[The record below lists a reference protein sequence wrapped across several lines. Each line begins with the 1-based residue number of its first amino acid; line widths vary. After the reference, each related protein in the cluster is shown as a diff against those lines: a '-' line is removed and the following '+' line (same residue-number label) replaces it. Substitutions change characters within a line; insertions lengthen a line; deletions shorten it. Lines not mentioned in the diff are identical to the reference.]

1 MSPIQFPTK
10 RIFTNFGILKINRMI
25 SLCNLF
31 MERPSYYY
39 YYCYCRH
46 CCHYVAMATADE
58 VLLLVACVCHTVC

>member
-1 MSPIQFPTK
+1 
-10 RIFTNFGILKINRMI
+10 
-25 SLCNLF
+25 

-58 VLLLVACVCHTVC
+58 VLLLVACVCYTVCNFIISFVSQQHFTKMVTAVVT